1 MAHSKY
7 SFFLPFSPLSKSM
20 FQYTNA
26 EKEVLDAIEKFGPL
40 AIEFDFKFLIV
51 MYQIYMEIFKTYQ
64 ILLDKSFSH

>member
-1 MAHSKY
+1 
-7 SFFLPFSPLSKSM
+7 M